1 MTDIHYDLRASE
13 RGATVPYETLVME
26 GRLVEKRRKFFKG
39 KWQKCYLYQGF
50 VHVFSVDYPSMKPKR
65 ITVVPFSKRKWK
77 FI

>member
-13 RGATVPYETLVME
+13 RGAHATIEDVLTY
-26 GRLVEKRRKFFKG
+26 GRPVERRRKFFNRKD
-39 KWQKCYLYQGF
+39 QVAYCYNDF
-50 VHVFSVDYPSMKPKR
+50 VHIFTYLKKR